1 MKLLAIIPF
10 LLLKYTEIYLKQQQD
25 TFMSNA
31 NDPGSEAIHTS
42 VTNGKGL
49 IELENVIIRF
59 AGDSGDGMQ
68 VTGAMFSDNSAFV
81 GHDISTLP
89 DFPAEI
95 RAPTGTL
102 AGVSSFQ
109 LNFSSFDIH
118 TPGDNPDVLV
128 ALNPAALRVNLRDL
142 KPGGTL
148 ILNQDAFKDVDM
160 KKAGYTEDPRDD
172 GTLAGYQ
179 VYDLPITSVCLTA
192 VENTGLTKRQA
203 ELTKNMFT
211 LGIICWLFER
221 PLDLLERRIEKTFTG
236 KKEALAA
243 PNKLALHAGYNFA
256 DTVEVFT
263 SRYTVRKVTLPKGE
277 YRRITG
283 NEATALG
290 FLAAAELSN
299 RPLFY
304 ASYPITPA
312 SDILHELSKLRHFG
326 VKTVQA
332 EDEISAI
339 GMAIGAA
346 YGGALGL
353 TGTSGPGVALK
364 AEAIGLAVMAELPV
378 VIADVQRGGPSTGLP
393 TKTEQAD
400 LLQVIY
406 GRNGECP
413 VIVVAPSTPGE
424 CFDMAVEAFRLAIR
438 YMTPV
443 FFLSDGYLANGSE
456 PWRIPDPDKL
466 PRFEVSFPDGKD
478 GFIPPYSRDP
488 ETQARPWIIPGTAG
502 LEHQIGGLEKE
513 HISGKVS
520 YDAENHDFMTRLR
533 VDKVAGA
540 VKSIPDLKVHGD
552 EQGDLL
558 VLGWGGTLGAIRH
571 AVDNAREKGYSVSC
585 AQLRYLN
592 PFPGNTGDV
601 LKNFDKVLV
610 PELNLG
616 QLSMILRSRYLVD
629 IVGLNKVQGQP
640 FKTSE
645 IEQKIYE
652 MLEQPVTKAAVS

>member
-1 MKLLAIIPF
+1 MPNK
-10 LLLKYTEIYLKQQQD
+10 TV
-25 TFMSNA
+25 
-31 NDPGSEAIHTS
+31 PGGEVIHTT
-42 VTNGKGL
+42 VTHGKGFVE
-49 IELENVIIRF
+49 IDNVIIRF
-59 AGDSGDGMQ
+59 AGDSGDGIQ
-68 VTGAMFSDNSAFV
+68 VTGAMFSDNSAIV

-95 RAPTGTL
+95 RAPAGTL

-118 TPGDNPDVLV
+118 TPGDHPDVLV
-128 ALNPAALRVNLRDL
+128 AMNPAALKVHLKEL

-148 ILNQDAFKDVDM
+148 ILNHDSFDKGDL
-160 KKAGYTEDPRDD
+160 KKAGYVTDPRED
-172 GTLAGYQ
+172 GSLSGYS
-179 VYDLPITSVCLTA
+179 VYDLPITSVCVAA
-192 VENTGLTKRQA
+192 VESIGLAKRQA

-211 LGIICWLFER
+211 LGLVCWMYDR
-221 PLDLLERRIEKTFTG
+221 PLEVIKRRIEKIFTG
-236 KKEALAA
+236 KKALLAEA
-243 PNKLALHAGYNFA
+243 NKLALQAGFNFA

-263 SRYTVRKVTLPKGE
+263 ARYSVSKMKLPPGE

-290 FLAAAELSN
+290 FLAATELCG
-299 RPLFY
+299 RPLLY

-326 VKTVQA
+326 VRTVQA

-346 YGGALGL
+346 YGGSLGL

-364 AEAIGLAVMAELPV
+364 AEAVGLAVMAELPV
-378 VIADVQRGGPSTGLP
+378 VIIDVQRGGPSTGLP

-413 VIVVAPSTPGE
+413 VIVVAPATPGE
-424 CFDMAVEAFRLAIR
+424 CFDMAIEAYRLAIT

-443 FFLSDGYLANGSE
+443 FYMSDGYLANGSE
-456 PWRIPDPDKL
+456 PWRIPDLDKL
-466 PRFEVSFPDGKD
+466 PRFDVTFPTGAN
-478 GFIPPYSRDP
+478 GYIQPYSRDP
-488 ETQARPWIIPGTAG
+488 DTSARPWIIPGTAG

-513 HISGKVS
+513 NISGKIS
-520 YDAENHDFMTRLR
+520 YDAENHELMTRLR
-533 VDKVAGA
+533 VNKVAGA
-540 VKSIPDLKVHGD
+540 VQSIPDLYVHGD
-552 EQGDLL
+552 AKGDLL

-571 AVDNAREKGYSVSC
+571 ATDNARARGYSVSC

-592 PFPGNTGDV
+592 PLPANTETV
-601 LKNFDKVLV
+601 LKNFKHVLV

-616 QLSMILRSRYLVD
+616 QLSLILRAKFLVD
-629 IVGLNKVQGQP
+629 IIGLNKVQGQP

-645 IEQKIYE
+645 IENKIYDV
-652 MLEQPVTKAAVS
+652 LGQSKLRVAGGTKD

>member
-1 MKLLAIIPF
+1 
-10 LLLKYTEIYLKQQQD
+10 
-25 TFMSNA
+25 MSNA
-31 NDPGSEAIHTS
+31 SKPGTGAVNTS
-42 VTNGKGL
+42 VTNGRGFV
-49 IELENVIIRF
+49 EVENVIIRF

-68 VTGAMFSDNSAFV
+68 VTGAMFSDNSAIA

-95 RAPTGTL
+95 RAPAGTL
-102 AGVSSFQ
+102 PGVSSFQ

-118 TPGDNPDVLV
+118 TPGDQPDVLV
-128 ALNPAALRVNLRDL
+128 ALNPAALKVNLKDL

-148 ILNQDAFKDVDM
+148 ILNKDSFQELDM
-160 KKAGYTEDPRDD
+160 KKAGYTEDPRED
-172 GTLAGYQ
+172 GSLSAYQ
-179 VYDLPITSVCLTA
+179 VYDLPITSVCLVA

-211 LGIICWLFER
+211 LGIICWLFDR
-221 PLDLLERRIEKTFTG
+221 TLDLLERRIEKVFTG
-236 KKEALAA
+236 KKAALAE
-243 PNKLALHAGYNFA
+243 PNKLALNAGYNFA
-256 DTVEVFT
+256 DTIEAFS
-263 SRYTVRKVTLPKGE
+263 SRYTVSKIKLPPGE

-290 FLAAAELSN
+290 FLSASHLCN

-346 YGGALGL
+346 YGGSLGL
-353 TGTSGPGVALK
+353 TGTSGPGIALK
-364 AEAIGLAVMAELPV
+364 AEAVGLAVMAELPI
-378 VIADVQRGGPSTGLP
+378 VIIDVQRGGPSTGLP
-393 TKTEQAD
+393 TKTEQSD
-400 LLQVIY
+400 LLQAIY

-413 VIVVAPSTPGE
+413 VIVVAPGTPGE
-424 CFDMAVEAFRLAIR
+424 CFDMAIEAFRLAIK

-456 PWRIPDPDKL
+456 PWRIPDPDQIT
-466 PRFEVSFPDGKD
+466 RFDVTFSTAEN
-478 GFIPPYSRDP
+478 GFIPPYSREPD
-488 ETQARPWIIPGTAG
+488 TQARPWIIPGTAG

-513 HISGKVS
+513 NISGKVS
-520 YDAENHDFMTRLR
+520 YDPENHELMCRLR
-533 VDKVAGA
+533 ASKVEGA
-540 VKSIPDLKVHGD
+540 VKSIPELKVHGD
-552 EQGDLL
+552 ERGDLL
-558 VLGWGGTLGAIRH
+558 VLGWGGTLGAIRQ
-571 AVDNAREKGYSVSC
+571 AVDKARSQGYHVSC
-585 AQLRYLN
+585 AHLRYLN
-592 PFPGNTGDV
+592 PFPGNTESV
-601 LKNFDKVLV
+601 LRNFGQVLV

-616 QLSMILRSRYLVD
+616 QLRLLIRAKYLVD
-629 IVGLNKVQGQP
+629 AVALNKVQGQP

-645 IEQKIYE
+645 IEGKIHE
-652 MLEQPVTKAAVS
+652 MLDKPVRKVAGA